1 MEISVLLSLVGI
13 FILLILGAFFSASET
28 ALTAAS
34 KARMH
39 AREKEGSKRAGLIN
53 KIRKKKDQMISAMLL
68 GNNFV
73 NTLGAALATGILI
86 NIFGEVGIFYATA
99 IMTVLILVFAEILP
113 KTYAVHHAE
122 KFAVRYAYVIN
133 FFIRIFY
140 PVTQALAWIVR
151 LVLKLFNIDIANS
164 SAGSQ
169 HELLRGVIDMHRG
182 SGEEIT
188 RQRQMLRS
196 ILDLF
201 EVTVED
207 IMIPRQNVFMINSD
221 LPTHEIVEEVLQS
234 AYSRLPVW
242 KDRQENIVGVIQMR
256 LLLKALR
263 DNDDDISRV
272 DLDTVMLEP
281 WFIPETTSL
290 HDQLQA
296 FRERK
301 EHFATVVDEYGTF
314 VGIVTLEDI
323 LEEIVGEIDDEA
335 DETFTGVKRGKG
347 GSYLV
352 DGSVT
357 VRELNR
363 EFEWQLPD
371 ENYSTA
377 AGLVLFESETIP
389 EVGQKFQFHG
399 LKFEI
404 MKRDRHRIARLRI
417 TPPKSSKKS
426 GGKK

>member
-13 FILLILGAFFSASET
+13 FILILLGAFFSASET

-39 AREKEGSKRAGLIN
+39 AREKEGSQRAALVN
-53 KIRKKKDQMISAMLL
+53 KIRKKKDRMISAMLL

-73 NTLGAALATGILI
+73 NTLSAALATGLLI
-86 NIFGEVGIFYATA
+86 HMFGDVGIVYATA
-99 IMTVLILVFAEILP
+99 IMTILILIFAEVLP

-122 KFAVRYAYVIN
+122 KFSVRYVYLIN
-133 FFIRIFY
+133 FFIKIFY
-140 PVTQALAWIVR
+140 PVTQTVSWIVR
-151 LVLKLFNIDIANS
+151 ASLKMFGVDIAKAT
-164 SAGSQ
+164 AGSQ
-169 HELLRGVIDMHRG
+169 NELLRGVIDMHRG
-182 SGEEIT
+182 SGEEVT

-207 IMIPRQNVFMINSD
+207 IMIPRQNVFMINGD
-221 LPTHEIVEEVLQS
+221 LPPSEIVEEVLQS

-263 DNDDDISRV
+263 DNDDDISKV
-272 DLDTVMLEP
+272 DIGAVMLDP

-377 AGLVLFESETIP
+377 AGLILFESETIP
-389 EVGQKFQFHG
+389 EIGQKFQFHG

-404 MKRDRHRIARLRI
+404 MKRDRHRITRLRI
-417 TPPKSSKKS
+417 TPPKDAKKT
-426 GGKK
+426 GAKK

>member
-1 MEISVLLSLVGI
+1 MEIGVLLSLVGI
-13 FILLILGAFFSASET
+13 FILILLGAFFSASET

-39 AREKEGSKRAGLIN
+39 ARAKAGSSRAALVN
-53 KIRKKKDQMISAMLL
+53 KIRKKKDRMIGAMLL

-73 NTLGAALATGILI
+73 NTLGAALATGLLI
-86 NIFGEVGIFYATA
+86 KAFGEAGIFYATLV
-99 IMTVLILVFAEILP
+99 MTILILVFAEVLP

-122 KFAVRYAYVIN
+122 RFALRYVYIID
-133 FFIRIFY
+133 FCIRLFY
-140 PVTQALAWIVR
+140 PVTQAVSLIVR
-151 LVLKLFNIDIANS
+151 MALKIFGIDIAKA

-169 HELLRGVIDMHRG
+169 MELLRGVIDMHRD
-182 SGEEIT
+182 SNEET
-188 RQRQMLRS
+188 QQQRVMLRS

-201 EVTVED
+201 EATVAD
-207 IMIPRQNVFMINSD
+207 IMVPRQNAFMID
-221 LPTHEIVEEVLQS
+221 GDRPAQEIVSEVLEN

-242 KDRQENIVGVIQMR
+242 RERPDNIIGIIQAR
-256 LLLKALR
+256 LLLKALS
-263 DNDDDISRV
+263 DNNGDASGIN
-272 DLDTVMLEP
+272 LDSAMLEP
-281 WFIPETTSL
+281 WFIPDTTSL

-301 EHFATVVDEYGTF
+301 EHFAIVVDEYGTF
-314 VGIVTLEDI
+314 MGIVTLEDI
-323 LEEIVGEIDDEA
+323 LEEIVGEIDDEV
-335 DETFTGVKRGKG
+335 DENVPGVKRGKG

-371 ENYSTA
+371 QYYSTA
-377 AGLVLFESETIP
+377 AGLVLYESETIP
-389 EVGQKFQFHG
+389 EIGQKFHFHG

-404 MKRDRHRIARLRI
+404 MKRERNRITRLRI
-417 TPPKSSKKS
+417 TPPKKLKKS
-426 GGKK
+426 AA

>member
-13 FILLILGAFFSASET
+13 FILILLGAFFSASET

-39 AREKEGSKRAGLIN
+39 AREKEGSQRAALVN
-53 KIRKKKDQMISAMLL
+53 KIRKKKDRMISAMLL

-73 NTLGAALATGILI
+73 NTLSAALATGLLI
-86 NIFGEVGIFYATA
+86 HMFGDVGIVYATA
-99 IMTVLILVFAEILP
+99 IMTILILIFAEVLP

-122 KFAVRYAYVIN
+122 KFSVRYVYLIN
-133 FFIRIFY
+133 FFIKIFY
-140 PVTQALAWIVR
+140 PVTQTVSWIVR
-151 LVLKLFNIDIANS
+151 ASLKMFGVDIAKAT
-164 SAGSQ
+164 AGSQ
-169 HELLRGVIDMHRG
+169 NELLRGVIDMHRG
-182 SGEEIT
+182 SGEEVT

-207 IMIPRQNVFMINSD
+207 IMIPRQNVFMINGD
-221 LPTHEIVEEVLQS
+221 LPPSEIVEEVLQS

-242 KDRQENIVGVIQMR
+242 KDRQENIIGVIQMR

-263 DNDDDISRV
+263 DNDDDISKV
-272 DLDTVMLEP
+272 DIGAVMLDP

-377 AGLVLFESETIP
+377 AGLILFESETIP
-389 EVGQKFQFHG
+389 EIGQKFQFHG

-404 MKRDRHRIARLRI
+404 MKRDRHRITRLRI
-417 TPPKSSKKS
+417 TPPKDAKKT
-426 GGKK
+426 GAKK